1 MKVNRPSRQIE
12 GATCVSLV
20 LVKSSFCLPTYLP
33 PFLPVFPHYLPA
45 RLHLVSPSALW
56 IFINIAI
63 LSASINICYI
73 KQTKRKVGG
82 SKLVSQ
88 LVRKRTGYPGVFFMI
103 RGAFEERV
111 PLSIRLGKA
120 VPCGSIKRLMDAPC
134 VFAPVGRACGARAGF
149 CSGSAPIHVSGRFV
163 VPRPCEIVLRT
174 FCLVFSSLSSLRAC
188 LTGCFSSSVLW
199 CSRCGRSYTS
209 LCFDLCVFCF
219 VVCCS
224 STIGSATQNTD
235 TVRAALVRDGQQGSL
250 LHSA

>member
-1 MKVNRPSRQIE
+1 MRWQSRAKGHKRGAMKVNRPSRQIE

-111 PLSIRLGKA
+111 PLSSRLGKA

-134 VFAPVGRACGARAGF
+134 VFAPVGRVRGFVRGAHPSTCQAG
-149 CSGSAPIHVSGRFV
+149 
-163 VPRPCEIVLRT
+163 
-174 FCLVFSSLSSLRAC
+174 LSSHVHARSFLEPSA
-188 LTGCFSSSVLW
+188 LFFLLSP
-199 CSRCGRSYTS
+199 RC
-209 LCFDLCVFCF
+209 VP
-219 VVCCS
+219 
-224 STIGSATQNTD
+224 A
-235 TVRAALVRDGQQGSL
+235 
-250 LHSA
+250 